1 VPIAR
6 DEEEAAAELLR
17 KDGILVHPGYFYDIS
32 PDHLVMTFIDNP
44 DLVRG
49 HFEKIARVC
58 APEGI

>member
-1 VPIAR
+1 
-6 DEEEAAAELLR
+6 LR

-32 PDHLVMTFIDNP
+32 PDHLVMTFIDDS

-58 APEGI
+58 SPVGI